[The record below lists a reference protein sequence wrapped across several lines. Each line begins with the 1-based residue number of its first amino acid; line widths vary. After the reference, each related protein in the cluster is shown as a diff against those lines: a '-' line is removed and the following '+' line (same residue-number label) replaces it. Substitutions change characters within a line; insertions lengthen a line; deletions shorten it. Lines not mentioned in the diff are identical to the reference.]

1 MTSRSFDD
9 RLARIQWV
17 PSAVPTQDVIDSVLG
32 GQHGLAKARSVGATL
47 LGAIS
52 GIFVGFGLKGMT
64 LVGSPWG
71 PDTGLAG
78 LIGGSVSLI
87 GLTLSVALA
96 VYAALRS
103 RRHPWLMQYASM
115 GLLMIVVLLLS

>member
-9 RLARIQWV
+9 RLERIQWTPGAV
-17 PSAVPTQDVIDSVLG
+17 PSQDVIDSVLG
-32 GQHGLAKARSVGATL
+32 GQRGLAKARSVGATL

-52 GIFVGFGLKGMT
+52 GICIGFGVKGMT

-78 LIGGSVSLI
+78 MIGGGLSL
-87 GLTLSVALA
+87 TALA
-96 VYAALRS
+96 VSMALAIYVALRS
-103 RRHPWLMQYASM
+103 HRHPWLMQFASM
-115 GLLMIVVLLLS
+115 NLLMIVVLLLS